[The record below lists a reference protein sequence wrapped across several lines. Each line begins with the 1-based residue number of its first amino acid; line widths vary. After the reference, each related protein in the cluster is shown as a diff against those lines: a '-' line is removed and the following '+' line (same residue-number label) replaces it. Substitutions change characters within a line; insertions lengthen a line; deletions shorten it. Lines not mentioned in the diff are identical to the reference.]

1 MKSITNDS
9 LQSFEI
15 YLKYPTGTK
24 SVFIGPKE
32 TIVVP
37 ANSITKQCEN
47 LNFRKI
53 LRIRT
58 V

>member
-15 YLKYPTGTK
+15 LFNYQNGPRRVWLK
-24 SVFIGPKE
+24 PKQ

-37 ANSITKQCEN
+37 ETAVSQQC
-47 LNFRKI
+47 LLMARRRI
-53 LRIRT
+53 LRIKT
-58 V
+58 T

>member
-24 SVFIGPKE
+24 SVFIEPKQ

-47 LNFRKI
+47 LSFRKI
-53 LRIRT
+53 SF
-58 V
+58 